1 MTCGERLWSAACA
14 ARRYRLHRGGRAN
27 ARLWARHVYQT
38 SGFTEEGAMRSAY
51 KLPDESRIDLV
62 PMSLLRPDWTATR

>member
-1 MTCGERLWSAACA
+1 
-14 ARRYRLHRGGRAN
+14 
-27 ARLWARHVYQT
+27 
-38 SGFTEEGAMRSAY
+38 MRSAY